1 MNPGQTAVVDGK
13 AAAVAADSGHTD
25 VLDGVAEWLAAKGWD
40 EASHFAAGLGLAWL
54 VARLVDVVVTDR

>member
-25 VLDGVAEWLAAKGWD
+25 VLDGVAEWLAAQGWD
-40 EASHFAAGLGLAWL
+40 EASHFSAGLGLAWL
-54 VARLVDVVVTDR
+54 VAR